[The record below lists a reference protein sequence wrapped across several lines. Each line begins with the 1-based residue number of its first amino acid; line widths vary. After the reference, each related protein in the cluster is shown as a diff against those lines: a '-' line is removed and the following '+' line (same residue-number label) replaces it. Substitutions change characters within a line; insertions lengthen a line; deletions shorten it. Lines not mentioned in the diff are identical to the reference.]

1 MATFK
6 RATKIPA
13 RPQIKAAKQ
22 SIPRQVILPQKA
34 QPVVSRNIG
43 GKKTSVAPTNVPMR
57 PAVLANTTAQMPA
70 TLNPFAGQD
79 LQSLFQRMQ
88 NQITNPT
95 NPLYNSNPQT
105 NEPAQAP
112 TRVNY
117 ESYGFDKG
125 LVDYLN
131 NQRQQSYYDGGI
143 SYEYDPTTQT
153 FRGGAM
159 GGPVTK
165 TLAQIQAE
173 AQNYANRPAYDPNN
187 PLFRA
192 GGGQLG
198 VAQNPLTRAPVMGES
213 SVGTIGYPAGGG
225 TTTYQSGFGQPLVP
239 YTPNLPSYQNT
250 QPFNGIQ
257 QMQGQLGM
265 QPQQN
270 FGSMPNY
277 NQQGLGSMGQSA
289 YNPMMGNN
297 MAQPFNQTMPQT
309 GFVPMGGYDPQNTS
323 YGSFGAI
330 QQPMGGF
337 QNIGSLLGMG

>member
-1 MATFK
+1 MAAFK
-6 RATKIPA
+6 RATKISA
-13 RPQIKAAKQ
+13 RPQIQAVQ
-22 SIPRQVILPQKA
+22 QPIPRQVILPQKA
-34 QPVVSRNIG
+34 QPVAARNIG
-43 GKKTSVAPTNVPMR
+43 GKKTSVAPTSVPMR

-79 LQSLFQRMQ
+79 LQSLYQTMQ

-95 NPLYNSNPQT
+95 NPLYFSNPQT
-105 NEPAQAP
+105 NQPAPAP
-112 TRVNY
+112 VNY

-131 NQRQQSYYDGGI
+131 NQREI
-143 SYEYDPTTQT
+143 SAFDAGVAYGYDPVTQT
-153 FRGGAM
+153 FTGGAM

-165 TLAQIQAE
+165 TLAQMQIE
-173 AQNYANRPAYDPNN
+173 AQNYANRPVFDPNN
-187 PLFRA
+187 PRVRA
-192 GGGQLG
+192 GVGQLG
-198 VAQNPLTRAPVMGES
+198 VAQNPPTQMPVQG
-213 SVGTIGYPAGGG
+213 
-225 TTTYQSGFGQPLVP
+225 GFGQPLVP
-239 YTPNLPSYQNT
+239 YTPNVPNYQNT

-277 NQQGLGSMGQSA
+277 NQQGLGSMGQSP